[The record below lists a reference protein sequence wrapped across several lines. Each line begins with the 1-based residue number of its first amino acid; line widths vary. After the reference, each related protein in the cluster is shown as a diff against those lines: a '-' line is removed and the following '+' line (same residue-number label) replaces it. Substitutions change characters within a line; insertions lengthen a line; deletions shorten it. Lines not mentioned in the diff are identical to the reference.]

1 MVGEMSVEGLLEPID
16 LAAHPRPRQLGQH
29 LRVAFASDQRGQHR
43 PPGHPEDV

>member
-1 MVGEMSVEGLLEPID
+1 MISEVPVEGLFKPID
-16 LAAHPRPRQLGQH
+16 LAAHPCPRQLREH